1 MKDLTLEEIH
11 VMGYHECSSAT
22 SLPIYVKTMLKTSP
36 NLLAFTNNTSDVFLL
51 FWKTKDGKYRKM
63 KEVTR

>member
-11 VMGYHECSSAT
+11 VLGYHNCANANI
-22 SLPIYVKTMLKTSP
+22 LPIYVKTMLKTSP

>member
-1 MKDLTLEEIH
+1 MKDLTLDEIH
-11 VMGYHECSSAT
+11 VLGYHNCTNANL
-22 SLPIYVKTMLKTSP
+22 LPIYVKTMLKTSP
-36 NLLAFTNNTSDVFLL
+36 NLLAFTNNTSNVFLL